1 VLVVDVDDIKY
12 VINFDY
18 PNSSE
23 DYVHRIGRT
32 ARASKRGTSYTF
44 FTIAN
49 ARQSKDLIE
58 VLREANQQIN
68 PKLMQLQEVATAFGG
83 RCNPL
88 FLCSQYLIAVFNLF
102 VGMELYERF
111 ACRLRVLLQLDIFL
125 YSVIHKKNCDWY
137 RYKTVMV

>member
-1 VLVVDVDDIKY
+1 MGRVFAADVDDIKY

-49 ARQSKDLIE
+49 ARQAKDLIA
-58 VLREANQQIN
+58 VLTEANQQIN
-68 PKLMQLQEVATAFGG
+68 PKLMQLQGLASQFGG
-83 RCNPL
+83 RCNL
-88 FLCSQYLIAVFNLF
+88 FFC
-102 VGMELYERF
+102 
-111 ACRLRVLLQLDIFL
+111 CCLLQLVFCNAVGGCFSRL
-125 YSVIHKKNCDWY
+125 
-137 RYKTVMV
+137 